1 MSDPNWFVCIHVGQ
15 VNGSPSLWT
24 ILNVAEVEY
33 ETSEQVK
40 YVLHLP

>member
-1 MSDPNWFVCIHVGQ
+1 MSDLNWFVCMHVGR

-33 ETSEQVK
+33 ETCE
-40 YVLHLP
+40 